1 MRVNVNIL
9 QPNKV
14 ITVKVETIDA
24 LQDRPNQHVD
34 GRSLVHVVR

>member
-14 ITVKVETIDA
+14 ITVKVETIDG
-24 LQDRPNQHVD
+24 LQDSPNQHVD